1 MTSLEEAHKLF
12 FEQLLHDSDYINT
25 DTNTDT
31 DTNNNNNICLIT
43 GMKLE
48 DDYVTLECEHKFN
61 YKPLYYEIYNQKF
74 KQKSYNSSYLNTTE
88 QNKILSSGYNY
99 FIKCPYCRNIQ
110 FTLLPKPSIS
120 TPVCVVINSSLI
132 EEVYGI
138 NSTDSTKIKVPDEP
152 AKFGSNNYQFVIAGA
167 TYKKGTCSKELC
179 YYKYVS
185 KIPYETTPEL
195 YYCSKHYKNGVSE
208 YKSKLALIKKDE
220 KKAEQAAK
228 KAKQAIKKAEQA
240 AKKAEQAA
248 KKAEQAAKKAE
259 NKYKQQLLFD
269 KKNIERANKGLPPLK
284 RLPPLKD
291 CCIELVD

>member
-1 MTSLEEAHKLF
+1 MTSLEEAQKLF
-12 FEQLLHDSDYINT
+12 FEQLLHDSYNT
-25 DTNTDT
+25 KTDT
-31 DTNNNNNICLIT
+31 DTNTNTNTNTNTDNNNICLIT

-110 FTLLPKPSIS
+110 FTLLPKPSTS
-120 TPVCVVINSSLI
+120 TPLCVVIDSSLI
-132 EEVYGI
+132 EEIYGI

-152 AKFGSNNYQFVIAGA
+152 AKFGSNNYQFVSAGV
-167 TYKKGTCSKELC
+167 TYKKGTCNKELC
-179 YYKYVS
+179 SYKYVS

-195 YYCSKHYKNGVSE
+195 YYCSKHYKKGVSE
-208 YKSKLALIKKDE
+208 YKSKLALIKKD
-220 KKAEQAAK
+220 A
-228 KAKQAIKKAEQA
+228 KKAEQA
-240 AKKAEQAA
+240 AKKAEQVA

-259 NKYKQQLLFD
+259 NKSKQQMLFD

-291 CCIELVD
+291 CCIEIIN